1 MKEQKNKDG
10 SLILWILK
18 SLTLP
23 VAILIIPSILFVV
36 FIASNFIWCDWNYE
50 KGFISKSESLDCM
63 WVDLEED

>member
-1 MKEQKNKDG
+1 M
-10 SLILWILK
+10 K

-23 VAILIIPSILFVV
+23 VAILIIPSILFMV